1 MGVLKP
7 FSKWLAIAVLETGK
21 PLKTVSALW
30 YPRRA
35 VHPRAL
41 EDAQA
46 KKGGEEDSDE
56 DQNAVIHQRGLQWT
70 GLLLQPRAADIETAS
85 GVSSQMMS

>member
-21 PLKTVSALW
+21 PLENCISTLV
-30 YPRRA
+30 PRRA

-70 GLLLQPRAADIETAS
+70 GLLLHPAPQISKQRPASRAK
-85 GVSSQMMS
+85 